1 MSITPPVTSPENSL
15 HWTKDGV
22 ICRGRPG
29 HLPMILLPLSRGYA
43 VYWTFSIIDSVVTL
57 FKKISCENIDLCL
70 GWNVYSDMSIFLSF
84 RFVTIVVC
92 NSLKILIIVSICD
105 NGIKNINQVSS
116 DMRTSALISS
126 FLYSKSYPAHVGMIV
141 APARLEVS
149 RLGSAF

>member
-1 MSITPPVTSPENSL
+1 
-15 HWTKDGV
+15 
-22 ICRGRPG
+22 
-29 HLPMILLPLSRGYA
+29 
-43 VYWTFSIIDSVVTL
+43 
-57 FKKISCENIDLCL
+57 
-70 GWNVYSDMSIFLSF
+70 MSIFLSF

-126 FLYSKSYPAHVGMIV
+126 FLYLKSYPAQIGMIM